1 MIREVG
7 PEVFWGRMWEDPSC
21 CSTSGEDVKHP
32 FWHQD
37 APGIQRLGYFTDGG
51 WRGAYNYLNL
61 DTSASGDGFYLQAF
75 TTRTT
80 SVN

>member
-1 MIREVG
+1 M
-7 PEVFWGRMWEDPSC
+7 
-21 CSTSGEDVKHP
+21 KHP

-51 WRGAYNYLNL
+51 WRRAYNYLNL